1 MKGRHGDRWLLRQ
14 EHPAGPDAPLNGD
27 ERGRHGLPSLAAP
40 ANSWPCNG
48 FGYESTLGLPAAEMF
63 ARQLDTGG
71 AVVVRGLLNDP
82 TTGLAG
88 REPVARWRDRRTIP
102 LQAELNDWFLALA
115 IARRA
120 KPANGGD

>member
-1 MKGRHGDRWLLRQ
+1 
-14 EHPAGPDAPLNGD
+14 
-27 ERGRHGLPSLAAP
+27 
-40 ANSWPCNG
+40 
-48 FGYESTLGLPAAEMF
+48 MF